1 MQEPVNWSG
10 EHCNSSEYAAR
21 VAWAAQMREKNLYYA
36 RTGIFDDE
44 VAIFETEEMRDRWVD
59 AKSRSRIALTRK
71 QARECAGSALDMPM
85 LWKEDCGNAHI
96 YWAG

>member
-1 MQEPVNWSG
+1 MENRDNSA
-10 EHCNSSEYAAR
+10 CNSSEYAAR
-21 VAWAAQMREKNLYYA
+21 VKWAAQMKKKNLYYA

-71 QARECAGSALDMPM
+71 QARECAGSVLDMPM

>member
-1 MQEPVNWSG
+1 MENRDNSA
-10 EHCNSSEYAAR
+10 CNSSEY
-21 VAWAAQMREKNLYYA
+21 VAYVKWAAGMKEENLYYA

-71 QARECAGSALDMPM
+71 QARECAGSVLDMPM